1 MSSRNRM
8 LNKKYKVLP
17 SKIQKSISL
26 KSNVIYV
33 IKGEVR
39 VLQGVRIK
47 AEDKCMLYI
56 VNGIFK
62 NSCLKRSALIFNQG
76 SFLDA
81 RVLTIKACDNNH
93 KQEKKANN
101 GGIWFLGSNASAS
114 KDGIS
119 IKRRH
124 ITKSSIYSA
133 NSLNVSYLGRE
144 DGNTNNDDDIDGISI
159 LGLTKSE
166 WQIKKLKSTFSGDD
180 AIDITNSHITLDH
193 LEVDQPVE
201 DGINLSSSRLEINRR
216 IKIKMPKNGIRD
228 RDLFDFE
235 VDDGASYLEIHKGCL
250 VDIHGVFGDQIILS
264 SEEMPKPV
272 NRHDNERTY
281 RFNRKLKKSALIYTI
296 DKD

>member
-33 IKGEVR
+33 IRGEVR
-39 VLQGVRIK
+39 VLQGIRIK

-62 NSCLKRSALIFNQG
+62 NSRLKRSALIFNQG

-81 RVLTIKACDNNH
+81 QNLTIKACDSNH

-124 ITKSSIYSA
+124 IAKSSMYSA

-159 LGLTKSE
+159 LGLTKTE
-166 WQIKKLKSTFSGDD
+166 WQIKKVKSAFSGDD
-180 AIDITNSHITLDH
+180 AIDITNSHITLDR
-193 LEVDQPVE
+193 LEVNQPVE
-201 DGINLSSSRLEINRR
+201 DGINLSSSRLEINRS
-216 IKIKMPKNGIRD
+216 IKVKMPKNGIRD

-272 NRHDNERTY
+272 TKHGNERAY

-296 DKD
+296 DRD

>member
-1 MSSRNRM
+1 M

-17 SKIQKSISL
+17 SKIQKNISL
-26 KSNVIYV
+26 KSNIIYV
-33 IKGEVR
+33 IRGEVQ
-39 VLQGVRIK
+39 VLQGVHIK
-47 AEDKCMLYI
+47 AQDKCTLFI

-62 NSCLKRSALIFNQG
+62 ESCLKRSALIFNQG

-81 RVLTIKACDNNH
+81 KNITVKACDNNH
-93 KQEKKANN
+93 KQEKLANN

-124 ITKSSIYSA
+124 ISIFSIFSA
-133 NSLNVSYLGRE
+133 KSLNVSYLGRE
-144 DGNTNNDDDIDGISI
+144 DGNTSKNDDIDGISL
-159 LGLTKSE
+159 LGLTTDE
-166 WQIKKLKSTFSGDD
+166 WQIKKIKSAFSGDD

-193 LEVDQPVE
+193 LEIDQPVE
-201 DGINLSSSRLEINRR
+201 DGINLSSSRLEINRT
-216 IKIKMPKNGIRD
+216 IKIKMHKNGIRD

-235 VDDGASYLEIHKGCL
+235 VDDGASYLELHRGCL

-264 SEEMPKPV
+264 SEEMPKPITRL
-272 NRHDNERTY
+272 NNERTY
-281 RFNRKLKKSALIYTI
+281 KFSRKLKKSTLIYTI